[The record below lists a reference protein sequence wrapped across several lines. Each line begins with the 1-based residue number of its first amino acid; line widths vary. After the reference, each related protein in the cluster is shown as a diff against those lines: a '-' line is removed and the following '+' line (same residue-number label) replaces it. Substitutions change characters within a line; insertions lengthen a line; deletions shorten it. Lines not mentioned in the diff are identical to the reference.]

1 MTEQQNPGE
10 EGRGANAAQLKRD
23 YEAGRTGAKVG
34 GFDPGAS
41 PLGTDTE
48 AGGTQLDPQVMAQAR
63 AQETAGPD
71 SRGAKANA
79 ATPELQPNAR
89 MGPQRNLVLAG
100 VLGVGAAVVLAI
112 LLVALL

>member
-1 MTEQQNPGE
+1 MTDQHNTGDERQ
-10 EGRGANAAQLKRD
+10 GATAAQLKRD

-34 GFDPGAS
+34 GLDPGAS

-48 AGGTQLDPQVMAQAR
+48 AGGTQLDPQLLAEAR
-63 AQETAGPD
+63 ALETAGPD

-79 ATPELQPNAR
+79 ATPELQPNAK

-100 VLGVGAAVVLAI
+100 LVGVVAAAGLAA
-112 LLVALL
+112 LLFVAL